1 VARRQRGQRA
11 GLTREA
17 ILDAAL
23 ELADREGLKALS
35 MRRLGAAL
43 GVEAMALYHHVD
55 GKEALFDGLVEH
67 VFAQTSA
74 RPSSRR
80 DWREWA
86 RAYAR
91 ELRSTLSAHPNVLPL
106 VVSRPAQTPRNH
118 EAMERAIAALEE
130 NGFEAE
136 LALDVVYALNGLV
149 VGHAV
154 IAADSGAR
162 ATAPE
167 PIDEA
172 AYPRF
177 AAASRGGHGAAARF
191 EFALQAMLDG
201 FAAALERRAA

>member
-1 VARRQRGQRA
+1 MAQRERGQRA

-17 ILDAAL
+17 ILAAAL

-43 GVEAMALYHHVD
+43 GVEAMALYHHVA
-55 GKEALFDGLVEH
+55 GKEALLDGLVEH

-74 RPSSRR
+74 RPSNRG

-86 RAYAR
+86 RDYAV
-91 ELRSTLSAHPNVLPL
+91 ELLETLTAHPNVLPL

-118 EAMERAIAALEE
+118 EAVEHAIAELEHS
-130 NGFEAE
+130 GFAPG
-136 LALDVVYALNGLV
+136 LALDVVYAVNGLV

-154 IAADSGAR
+154 MAAAAASHA
-162 ATAPE
+162 AAPE
-167 PIDEA
+167 PIDAA

-177 AAASRGGHGAAARF
+177 AAASRSDRSASRF
-191 EFALQAMLDG
+191 AFALQAMLDG
-201 FAAALERRAA
+201 FAAALDRGEE

>member
-1 VARRQRGQRA
+1 MAQRERGQRA

-17 ILDAAL
+17 ILAAAL
-23 ELADREGLKALS
+23 DLADREGLKALS

-43 GVEAMALYHHVD
+43 GVEAMALYHHVA
-55 GKEALFDGLVEH
+55 GKEALLDGLVEH

-74 RPSSRR
+74 RPSSGR

-86 RAYAR
+86 REYAA
-91 ELRSTLSAHPNVLPL
+91 ELLATLTAHPNVLPL

-118 EAMERAIAALEE
+118 EAVEHAIAELERS
-130 NGFEAE
+130 GFDPG

-154 IAADSGAR
+154 IAAAEPH
-162 ATAPE
+162 AAAPE
-167 PIDEA
+167 PIDAA

-177 AAASRGGHGAAARF
+177 AAASRSDRSASRF
-191 EFALQAMLDG
+191 AFALGAMLDG
-201 FAAALERRAA
+201 FAAALDRGED